1 MPAELS
7 IHTATDEDFLA
18 VIGLFE
24 AALLDVETDRLRA
37 LLTDTDP
44 GFVLL
49 ATTTGRSS
57 DSRSTGRRP
66 VGAIAVD
73 TAAHDT
79 KGRHTADPQTA
90 HIVAIAV
97 RPQRRDRG
105 IGRALVERAADRVA
119 PRPLSARF
127 DPRVRPFYVACGF
140 DIEPRDGRIW
150 GVRDAAI
157 AGHDGADVDYDAAS
171 RDGTDATR
179 ADTDATNSADDASS
193 VNADR
198 DPDDAADTV
207 DGRR

>member
-1 MPAELS
+1 MPAKLS

-24 AALLDVETDRLRA
+24 AALLDVEADRLRA
-37 LLTDTDP
+37 LLTDTAP

-49 ATTTGRSS
+49 ATTTGRPS
-57 DSRSTGRRP
+57 DGRSTDRRP

-79 KGRHTADPQTA
+79 KGRHTATHDTDSRHTADPQTA

-119 PRPLSARF
+119 PRPLSAAF
-127 DPRVRPFYVACGF
+127 EASVRPFYHACGF
-140 DIEPRDGRIW
+140 DIEPRDGRLW
-150 GVRDAAI
+150 GIRYGV
-157 AGHDGADVDYDAAS
+157 DGAAS
-171 RDGTDATR
+171 GSPGA
-179 ADTDATNSADDASS
+179 ADD
-193 VNADR
+193 DR
-198 DPDDAADTV
+198 
-207 DGRR
+207 

>member
-73 TAAHDT
+73 TAF
-79 KGRHTADPQTA
+79 GCDPGHRNA

-97 RPQRRDRG
+97 RPQRRGRG
-105 IGRALVERAADRVA
+105 IGRTLIELAADRVA

-127 DPRVRPFYVACGF
+127 DPRVRPFYAACGF
-140 DIEPRDGRIW
+140 DIEPRDGRLW
-150 GVRDAAI
+150 GIRDAAI
-157 AGHDGADVDYDAAS
+157 AGHDDADRDAA
-171 RDGTDATR
+171 
-179 ADTDATNSADDASS
+179 NSADADNSADRDAANSAASS

-207 DGRR
+207 AADTVDGRR